1 MGAKKTNL
9 KTYPISVNGEDP
21 GTTSVPEVKLLVEPY
36 ASNPDK
42 FNIVIVI
49 KNSSS
54 AILEKQFFL
63 KGEDNEYREIKN
75 SFESFDVQNVKFISF
90 EKDRVY
96 QIRFT
101 LTAFNSI
108 GQATTEIRIDPANI
122 TVTDLPAE
130 VIKSFLFV

>member
-1 MGAKKTNL
+1 MGAKKTSL

-54 AILEKQFFL
+54 AFLEKQFFL
-63 KGEDNEYREIKN
+63 KGEDGEYKEVKD
-75 SFESFDVQNVKFISF
+75 SFESFDVQNVKFRFF
-90 EKDRVY
+90 EKDRIY
-96 QIRFT
+96 QIRFR
-101 LTAFNSI
+101 
-108 GQATTEIRIDPANI
+108 QD
-122 TVTDLPAE
+122 
-130 VIKSFLFV
+130 